1 MRTIIAV
8 AVMVAVGGA
17 FALIKQHNKL
27 GDAYAQQALRFLIE
41 GVPNANNDYNRNL
54 HELEVQVSSPAEKKS
69 FDTIVALKTADDD
82 FEKTTFAPSKAIEND
97 AEKDLD
103 SVGEWA
109 NSPPNTVTVE
119 FMLQGLKSEKE
130 ATDRAGEKLKRAD
143 VLMKKEENTID
154 EYYKKRQRAC
164 YEPLKVNLEK
174 RSAST
179 PKGCNLVA
187 GDARYPNG
195 RSK

>member
-1 MRTIIAV
+1 MNFEHVTSVPCVRSRRLSEWPKEATVRTTMRTIIAV

-82 FEKTTFAPSKAIEND
+82 FEKNHFR
-97 AEKDLD
+97 
-103 SVGEWA
+103 
-109 NSPPNTVTVE
+109 TV
-119 FMLQGLKSEKE
+119 KS
-130 ATDRAGEKLKRAD
+130 D
-143 VLMKKEENTID
+143 
-154 EYYKKRQRAC
+154 
-164 YEPLKVNLEK
+164 
-174 RSAST
+174 
-179 PKGCNLVA
+179 
-187 GDARYPNG
+187 
-195 RSK
+195 